1 MSQDPNASPLAESFC
16 QFVPQARSRWSLV
29 HIDTA
34 LQRLWTL
41 GRAQFPRFSVDED
54 VLLALIVAC
63 LPPQA
68 EWPEDLVQWLE
79 GRNAADLYLAAAC
92 LSRDEAAITHLEQAH
107 ITNLIPNNSRP
118 DERTELLQRL
128 RIKLLGATGLQP
140 ALATYKGRTPLASFL
155 RVVVRNLAYDL
166 HRQQRPTVPLD
177 DTPEIAARIDA
188 PVEDI
193 ELGYLKTTYR
203 AEFRSCLE
211 QAVRQ
216 LEPQQRNLLRMS
228 LVHRMTT
235 TEIGKQLGVNQSTVS
250 RWLSAIQQELGK
262 ATQLGMRERLKLN
275 SQEYESLMRAIR
287 SHLDASMER
296 WLAESGTGRE
306 PSE

>member
-1 MSQDPNASPLAESFC
+1 MSQDPTAGPLLERFC
-16 QFVPQARSRWSLV
+16 QFVPQASARWSMK

-34 LQRLWTL
+34 LQWLWTL
-41 GRAQFPRFSVDED
+41 GRSQFPDFSVDAD
-54 VLLALIVAC
+54 VLLALLVAS

-79 GRNAADLYLAAAC
+79 GRNPADLYLASAC
-92 LSRDEAAITHLEQAH
+92 LSRDEAAIAHLEQAH
-107 ITNLIPNNSRP
+107 VAHLIPTNGRP

-140 ALATYKGRTPLASFL
+140 ALATYKGRTPLTNFL

-166 HRQQRPTVPLD
+166 HRQTRPTVPLD

-188 PVEDI
+188 PIDNI

-235 TEIGKQLGVNQSTVS
+235 TDIGKQLGVNQSTVS

-262 ATQLGMRERLKLN
+262 ATQLAMRERLRLN
-275 SQEYESLMRAIR
+275 REEYESLMRAIS

-296 WLAESGTGRE
+296 WLAESGTE
-306 PSE
+306 PARSE